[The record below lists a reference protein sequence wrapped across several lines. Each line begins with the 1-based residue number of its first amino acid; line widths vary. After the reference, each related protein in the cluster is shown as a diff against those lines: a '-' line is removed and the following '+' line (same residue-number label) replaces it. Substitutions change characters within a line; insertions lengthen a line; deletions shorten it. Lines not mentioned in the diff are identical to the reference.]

1 MKRFLRIFL
10 LLLIDVLAFYTALFL
25 AYITRKILGKIFIK
39 NVIFLFS
46 FEYFLS
52 FWWMPIVFVFFLWY
66 QKLYTRR
73 YTFWYEVEEIIKA
86 VFLSGVFVFALL
98 SLSKISLEMS
108 RLALI
113 LLCLY
118 AIFTISILRYIG
130 KKVLNRLGIWK
141 SPIVII
147 GAGSSGKSVAKG
159 IIDDW
164 YLGYE
169 IKGFLD
175 DFKSGFVEVKSIK
188 IPIIGKV
195 EKIKE
200 LKEENIEAAVVSIP
214 SLGNEELAHLV
225 NTTHRYIKQV
235 FVVPD
240 LKGIGLLNS
249 ELYHIFTEQLF
260 LIKITNNLDSKLNQT
275 IKQTF
280 DILLSLIMLPILLF
294 VISIFAILIKIDSEG
309 PVFFV
314 QERLGKNGKIF
325 KCIKFRTMYVNNQE
339 ILKNFLKEN
348 QDAQLEWQTFKK
360 LKKYDPRVTRVGKFL
375 RKTSLDELPQIFN
388 VLKGDMSL
396 VGPRPYL
403 PSEEKDMGDY
413 KDYILLTKPGIT
425 GLWQVSGRNELSFEE
440 RLKLDTWYVLNWS
453 LWFDIVIILKTIRVV
468 FKKEGAY

>member
-10 LLLIDVLAFYTALFL
+10 LISIDVAAFYTALFL
-25 AYITRKILGKIFIK
+25 AYITRKILGKLFIK
-39 NVIFLFS
+39 NVIFSFS

-52 FWWMPIVFVFFLWY
+52 FWWMPMVFIFFLWY

-86 VFLSGVFVFALL
+86 VFLSGVFIFAVL

-108 RLALI
+108 RLTLI
-113 LLCLY
+113 LLCFY
-118 AIFTISILRYIG
+118 AIFTVSVLRYIG
-130 KKVLNRLGIWK
+130 KKVLNRLDIWK

-195 EKIKE
+195 EKIKD
-200 LKEENIEAAVVSIP
+200 LKEENIEAAIVSIP

-225 NTTHRYIKQV
+225 NTAHRYIKQV

-260 LIKITNNLDSKLNQT
+260 LIKITNNLDSKLNQIT
-275 IKQTF
+275 KQTF
-280 DILLSLIMLPILLF
+280 DILLSLIMLPVLLF

-325 KCIKFRTMYVNNQE
+325 KCIKFRTMYVNSQE
-339 ILKNFLKEN
+339 ILENFLKEN
-348 QDAQLEWQTFKK
+348 KDAQLEWQTFKK
-360 LKKYDPRVTRVGKFL
+360 LKKYDPRVTRVGRFL

>member
-10 LLLIDVLAFYTALFL
+10 LISIDVAAFYTALFL
-25 AYITRKILGKIFIK
+25 AYITRKILGKLFIK
-39 NVIFLFS
+39 NVIFSFS

-52 FWWMPIVFVFFLWY
+52 FWWMPMVFIFFLWY

-86 VFLSGVFVFALL
+86 VFLSGVFIFAVL

-108 RLALI
+108 RLTLI
-113 LLCLY
+113 LLCFY
-118 AIFTISILRYIG
+118 AIFTVSVLRYIG
-130 KKVLNRLGIWK
+130 KKVLNRLDIWK

-195 EKIKE
+195 EKIKD
-200 LKEENIEAAVVSIP
+200 LKEENVEAAIVSIP

-225 NTTHRYIKQV
+225 NTAHRYIKQV

-260 LIKITNNLDSKLNQT
+260 LIKITNNLDSKLNQIT
-275 IKQTF
+275 KQTF
-280 DILLSLIMLPILLF
+280 DILLSLITLPVLVF

-325 KCIKFRTMYVNNQE
+325 KCIKFRTMYVNSQE
-339 ILKNFLKEN
+339 ILENFLKEN
-348 QDAQLEWQTFKK
+348 KDAQLEWQTFKK
-360 LKKYDPRVTRVGKFL
+360 LKKYDPRVTRVGRFL

>member
-1 MKRFLRIFL
+1 MKRFLRIFFL
-10 LLLIDVLAFYTALFL
+10 ILIDVTAFYTALFL
-25 AYITRKILGKIFIK
+25 AYITRKILGNLFIK
-39 NVIFLFS
+39 NVIFSFS

-52 FWWMPIVFVFFLWY
+52 FWWMPMVFIFFLWY

-73 YTFWYEVEEIIKA
+73 YTFWYEVEEIMKA
-86 VFLSGVFVFALL
+86 VFLSGVFIFAVL

-108 RLALI
+108 RLTLI
-113 LLCLY
+113 LLCFY
-118 AIFTISILRYIG
+118 AIFTVSVLRYVG
-130 KKVLNRLGIWK
+130 KKVLNRLDIWK

-195 EKIKE
+195 EKIKD
-200 LKEENIEAAVVSIP
+200 LKEENIEAAIVSIP
-214 SLGNEELAHLV
+214 SLNNEGLAHLV
-225 NTTHRYIKQV
+225 NTAHRYIKQV

-260 LIKITNNLDSKLNQT
+260 LIKITNNLDSKLNQIT
-275 IKQTF
+275 KQTF
-280 DILLSLIMLPILLF
+280 DIFLSLIMLPVLVF

-325 KCIKFRTMYVNNQE
+325 KCIKFRTMYVNSQE
-339 ILKNFLKEN
+339 ILENFLKEN
-348 QDAQLEWQTFKK
+348 KDAQLEWQTFKK
-360 LKKYDPRVTRVGKFL
+360 LKKYDPRVTRVGRFL

>member
-1 MKRFLRIFL
+1 MKRFLRVFL
-10 LLLIDVLAFYTALFL
+10 LISIDVAAFYTALFL
-25 AYITRKILGKIFIK
+25 AYITRKILGKLFIK
-39 NVIFLFS
+39 NVIFSFS

-52 FWWMPIVFVFFLWY
+52 FWWMPMVFIFFLWY

-86 VFLSGVFVFALL
+86 VFLSGVFIFAVL
-98 SLSKISLEMS
+98 SLSKISLEIS
-108 RLALI
+108 RLTLI
-113 LLCLY
+113 LLCFY
-118 AIFTISILRYIG
+118 AIFTVSVLRYIG
-130 KKVLNRLGIWK
+130 KKVLNRLDIWK

-195 EKIKE
+195 EKIKD
-200 LKEENIEAAVVSIP
+200 LKEENIEAAIVSIP

-225 NTTHRYIKQV
+225 NTAHRYIKQV

-260 LIKITNNLDSKLNQT
+260 LIKITNNLDSKLNQIT
-275 IKQTF
+275 KQTF
-280 DILLSLIMLPILLF
+280 DILLSLITLPVLVF

-325 KCIKFRTMYVNNQE
+325 KCIKFRTMYVNSQE
-339 ILKNFLKEN
+339 ILENFLKEN
-348 QDAQLEWQTFKK
+348 KDAQLEWQTFKK
-360 LKKYDPRVTRVGKFL
+360 LKKYDPRVTRVGRFL

>member
-10 LLLIDVLAFYTALFL
+10 LISIDVAAFYTALFL
-25 AYITRKILGKIFIK
+25 AYITRKILGKLFIK
-39 NVIFLFS
+39 NVIFSFS

-52 FWWMPIVFVFFLWY
+52 FWWMPMVFIFFLWY

-86 VFLSGVFVFALL
+86 VFLSGVFIFAVL

-108 RLALI
+108 RLTLI
-113 LLCLY
+113 LLCFY
-118 AIFTISILRYIG
+118 AIFTVSVLRYIG
-130 KKVLNRLGIWK
+130 KKVLNRLDIWK

-195 EKIKE
+195 EKIKD
-200 LKEENIEAAVVSIP
+200 LKEENIEAAIVSIP

-225 NTTHRYIKQV
+225 NTAHRYIKQV

-260 LIKITNNLDSKLNQT
+260 LIKITNNLDSKLNQIT
-275 IKQTF
+275 KQTF
-280 DILLSLIMLPILLF
+280 DILLSLITLPVLVF

-325 KCIKFRTMYVNNQE
+325 KCIKFRTMYVNSQE
-339 ILKNFLKEN
+339 ILENFLKEN
-348 QDAQLEWQTFKK
+348 KDAQLEWQTFKK
-360 LKKYDPRVTRVGKFL
+360 LKKYDPRVTRVGRFL

>member
-1 MKRFLRIFL
+1 MKGSLRIFL
-10 LLLIDVLAFYTALFL
+10 LILIDVLAFYIALFL
-25 AYITRKILGKIFIK
+25 AYITRKILGRIFIK
-39 NVIFLFS
+39 NVVFSFS
-46 FEYFLS
+46 FEHFLS
-52 FWWMPIVFVFFLWY
+52 FWWMPLVFIFFLWY

-73 YTFWYEVEEIIKA
+73 YTFWYEVKEILKA
-86 VFLSGVFVFALL
+86 VFLSGVFAFAVL

-108 RLALI
+108 RLTLI
-113 LLCLY
+113 LLCFY

-130 KKVLNRLGIWK
+130 KKILNHFDIWK

-159 IIDDW
+159 IVDDW

-175 DFKSGFVEVKSIK
+175 DFKSGFVEIKGFK

-260 LIKITNNLDSKLNQT
+260 LIKITNNLDSKLNQI

-280 DILLSLIMLPILLF
+280 DILLSLTMLPILLF
-294 VISIFAILIKIDSEG
+294 VIIIFAILIKIDSEG

-325 KCIKFRTMYVNNQE
+325 KCIKFRTMYINNQE
-339 ILKNFLKEN
+339 ILENFLKEN

-360 LKKYDPRVTRVGKFL
+360 LKKHDPRITRVGRFL